1 MVIGVKSGG
10 QVDLEQYN
18 NDAFKQYNEVALV
31 ACHNC
36 GRTFL
41 PDRLEV
47 HLRSC
52 DKAHSK
58 KKNLE
63 EGTINPGGSGGIGNS
78 NFSTPDMR
86 NKPIKGIESSTC
98 NLCGRSFS

>member
-1 MVIGVKSGG
+1 MNE
-10 QVDLEQYN
+10 LEQYN
-18 NDAFKQYNEVALV
+18 NEASKVYNEVALA

-52 DKAHSK
+52 DKAY
-58 KKNLE
+58 
-63 EGTINPGGSGGIGNS
+63 
-78 NFSTPDMR
+78 
-86 NKPIKGIESSTC
+86 NKIKQ
-98 NLCGRSFS
+98 